1 MAASMRGLLDA
12 LSGGPTP
19 VDSPPATVPLDPE
32 ITDIAE
38 LLQKLKT
45 IEKEQVP
52 AGRPASAAKKK
63 ARKKN
68 RAPKPIE
75 SAEKRKP
82 WGAAAEANPRLAS
95 AAKRPSSAKLRRPA
109 AAMYERGMAGRRG
122 SLPTRRPP
130 PSPQLASPSPSAPSN
145 LYSTRKSGSTIRL
158 SASAASGGRLS
169 RSGAAFDISM
179 SAHKRHNNARQ
190 ACMLR
195 ASAGTMSTSA
205 GGVRSPSVNSM
216 HRISRGQSVIVTP
229 LAGAK
234 QTQRKQGKA
243 ITRERVVSIRN
254 TLSEMCHEYPFG
266 MVSTDHLETALAKL
280 NLSQPELQTYRGTL
294 KVLHSLF
301 AGDSVHAT
309 YLNGCL
315 CHSGLSAVL
324 YRA

>member
-1 MAASMRGLLDA
+1 MDSVAEERRQRTREAKAQAQRRKEMAASMRGLLDA

-45 IEKEQVP
+45 IEREQLP
-52 AGRPASAAKKK
+52 AAAAASSAKKK
-63 ARKKN
+63 PRRKK
-68 RAPKPIE
+68 RAPKPSE

-82 WGAAAEANPRLAS
+82 WGAAAEATPRPAS
-95 AAKRPSSAKLRRPA
+95 ATAARRPASAKLRRPTS
-109 AAMYERGMAGRRG
+109 AMYERGMAGRRG

-145 LYSTRKSGSTIRL
+145 LNSTRKSGSTIRL
-158 SASAASGGRLS
+158 STSAASGGRLS

-190 ACMLR
+190 ASMLR
-195 ASAGTMSTSA
+195 ASAGAMSTSA
-205 GGVRSPSVNSM
+205 GGIRPPSVSSM
-216 HRISRGQSVIVTP
+216 HRISRGQSVVVTP

-243 ITRERVVSIRN
+243 VTLERVVSIRS

-280 NLSQPELQTYRGTL
+280 NLSRPELQTYRGTL
-294 KVLHSLF
+294 HF
-301 AGDSVHAT
+301 FSV
-309 YLNGCL
+309 
-315 CHSGLSAVL
+315 
-324 YRA
+324 